1 MAAVWRM
8 LESDY
13 GIKPPSISEKIK
25 NGEPIEVGDY
35 DSNKKD
41 FPVWLHVPGAA
52 YPEKY
57 WHEVEPPT
65 CEPREVLF
73 SDEDEPD
80 LQRERQC
87 A

>member
-8 LESDY
+8 LENDY

-35 DSNKKD
+35 DSNKKA

-52 YPEKY
+52 FPEKY
-57 WHEVEPPT
+57 WHEVEPPA
-65 CEPREVLF
+65 CEPLEELHCG
-73 SDEDEPD
+73 EDEHID
-80 LQRERQC
+80 QRERQR